1 MDILRKA
8 TVEELAA
15 VHEIGDVI
23 AESVHDW
30 LMSDYGTQ
38 VIDRLMSA
46 GVSLKVSQTSE
57 IRDGQLS
64 GKTVV
69 VTGTLES
76 FTRQEAEAAIQK
88 AGGQIILKCLKKHR
102 LCCRRQ

>member
-1 MDILRKA
+1 
-8 TVEELAA
+8 
-15 VHEIGDVI
+15 
-23 AESVHDW
+23 
-30 LMSDYGTQ
+30 
-38 VIDRLMSA
+38 MSA
-46 GVSLKVSQTSE
+46 GVNLKVSQTSE

-88 AGGQIILKCLKKHR
+88 AGGRSSSSVSKNTDYVVAGNEAGSKLAKAEKLGITVLNNDQFKELLE
-102 LCCRRQ
+102 LE